1 MHYEI
6 DLLTNSGV
14 LVSVIIVKYLNFT
27 PIDYIVSSI
36 ISIYIMFSAF
46 KLGFEVSKELLD
58 TEIKKVD
65 LDRINSIIGKYDN
78 LLIDYH
84 KIRTRR
90 SGKTI
95 FVDMHVTMCREMSL
109 NDAHQIANLIEDEL
123 KKNIKDID
131 VIIHVEPCEEEE
143 CPGAVTCEKLKQNKI
158 N

>member
-90 SGKTI
+90 SGKTNL
-95 FVDMHVTMCREMSL
+95 CRYACNNVQRNVPKRCSP
-109 NDAHQIANLIEDEL
+109 DSKPH
-123 KKNIKDID
+123 
-131 VIIHVEPCEEEE
+131 
-143 CPGAVTCEKLKQNKI
+143 
-158 N
+158 